1 MKIKIVGLYGI
12 NNCDAYYRKI
22 GNGFHFVKDR
32 KLASEL
38 NSEEANKIMQ
48 HTTRY
53 LKQFNAE
60 GLMVI
65 E

>member
-1 MKIKIVGLYGI
+1 MKIKLVGLYGI
-12 NNCDAYYRKI
+12 NNCDAYYRKT
-22 GNGFHFVKDR
+22 GHRFDFVKDR

-38 NSEEANKIMQ
+38 SPEEAYKLTQ
-48 HTTRY
+48 HTAQY
-53 LKQFNAE
+53 LKQYNAE

>member
-22 GNGFHFVKDR
+22 GHGFDFVKDR

-38 NSEEANKIMQ
+38 STEEAYKLMQ
-48 HTTRY
+48 HTARY
-53 LKQFNAE
+53 LKQYNAE